1 VTPNERTQPDA
12 SHVTVT
18 GCRIARVGA
27 VSANQCGM
35 RTAHENRVRAAL
47 WRLTAADVSPGD
59 GLNAPPPLFLRR
71 PSIVLLWIAT
81 LIALVGLL
89 ALSRIR
95 PPHTDRDR
103 AVATSHQ

>member
-1 VTPNERTQPDA
+1 
-12 SHVTVT
+12 
-18 GCRIARVGA
+18 
-27 VSANQCGM
+27 M

-59 GLNAPPPLFLRR
+59 GLNTPPPLFLRT
-71 PSIVLLWIAT
+71 PSLMLLWVAT

-95 PPHTDRDR
+95 PPHTDRDSV
-103 AVATSHQ
+103 VATSHH